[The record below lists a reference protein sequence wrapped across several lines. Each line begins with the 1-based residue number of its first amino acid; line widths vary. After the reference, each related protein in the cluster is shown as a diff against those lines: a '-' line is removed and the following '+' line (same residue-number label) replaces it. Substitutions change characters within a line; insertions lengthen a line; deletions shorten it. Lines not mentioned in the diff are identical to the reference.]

1 MMRWKA
7 LLRSGGLY
15 TYQVPGSFRIEDRL
29 LSAVA
34 RERNHFEESEMLALI
49 GGSGFTGNDV
59 IEDCEEIEITTP
71 WGAPSALL
79 VFGWES
85 LIFAIN

>member
-1 MMRWKA
+1 MR
-7 LLRSGGLY
+7 GLY

-71 WGAPSALL
+71 WGGSERTACLRTPRRKVDRLPASSRREA
-79 VFGWES
+79 
-85 LIFAIN
+85 